1 VLFYEAKQRQK
12 KIPQK
17 SIEGMVGFIEGVV
30 IV

>member
-1 VLFYEAKQRQK
+1 LHTPNFRKK